1 METIDKSFE
10 LVTQALLKQKQYL
23 EELERENQELH
34 QQLADL
40 RAGNGISIDIL
51 GQRFLL
57 AVTAPDSE
65 TMLQATLQTP
75 VVTHQAANVPMF
87 EVPETPAP
95 GKDLSDMDRTTEE
108 LSPSPSPAFLQEM
121 IFDEFATAAT
131 SPMAVW
137 RSPTTKPPANEEE
150 EEKAALR
157 RELMG
162 SFLLE

>member
-1 METIDKSFE
+1 MEAIDKSFE

-23 EELERENQELH
+23 EELQRENQELH

-57 AVTAPDSE
+57 AVTAPDGDV
-65 TMLQATLQTP
+65 MLEATLQTS
-75 VVTHQAANVPMF
+75 VVTHQAPKGPLF

-95 GKDLSDMDRTTEE
+95 GKNLSDMDRTTEE
-108 LSPSPSPAFLQEM
+108 LSPSPSSEFLHEM
-121 IFDEFATAAT
+121 IIDEFATAAT

-137 RSPTTKPPANEEE
+137 RGPTKKPQANDDE

-157 RELMG
+157 RQLMG

>member
-1 METIDKSFE
+1 METIDKSFA

-65 TMLQATLQTP
+65 AILEATLQTP
-75 VVTHQAANVPMF
+75 VVTHQAPNVPMF

-95 GKDLSDMDRTTEE
+95 GKNLSDMDRTTEE

-137 RSPTTKPPANEEE
+137 HSPTTKPPANDE